1 MRRGNTL
8 IHKMP
13 VAKLEPQMR
22 LGKTLYGTHGE
33 VLLTRG
39 SELGPEYVSA
49 LRERGFHAVYVQ
61 DGIADDVEPIGIISE
76 RLRVA
81 NVRNV
86 QTLYELMS
94 EATQDVRDQVAKEG
108 AHVLPE
114 VPLEIGEGITR
125 QLQQLDK
132 DAEALLGE
140 GLETKTLAGIASL
153 KKPRQLHV
161 RALR

>member
-1 MRRGNTL
+1 
-8 IHKMP
+8 MP